1 MMSSTTRA
9 GAKTT
14 IQTSSGILSRILS
27 SIDETTSSSSSSL
40 SSSFHQIRAYRQ
52 GPNAT
57 SKTTVGGY
65 RPPMI
70 SKDEHPY
77 DDRLEELE
85 ENNKNDPDRKFLSLH
100 RKEKWD
106 QEVKA
111 KESSTKCG
119 GRSFQPQRNKNK
131 YKRAM
136 KKQMFIMENNGERKR
151 NSARKYLEERP
162 KVEEK
167 WRMMN
172 RFAKDPDL
180 LTLVQCESCKKTY
193 PKYEGECKKCSE
205 KNEEDNAMSGL

>member
-1 MMSSTTRA
+1 MSSTTRA

-14 IQTSSGILSRILS
+14 IQTSSILSRILS
-27 SIDETTSSSSSSL
+27 SIRGGETTSSSSSL

>member
-151 NSARKYLEERP
+151 NSARKYLEDRP
-162 KVEEK
+162 KVEEM

>member
-162 KVEEK
+162 KVEEM

>member
-1 MMSSTTRA
+1 MISSFIR
-9 GAKTT
+9 G
-14 IQTSSGILSRILS
+14 GG
-27 SIDETTSSSSSSL
+27 ETTSSSFSSSSL
-40 SSSFHQIRAYRQ
+40 QHQIRSYRQ

-77 DDRLEELE
+77 DDRVEELE
-85 ENNKNDPDRKFLSLH
+85 DVKKNDPDRKFLLLH

-106 QEVKA
+106 REVKA
-111 KESSTKCG
+111 KESSTKRG
-119 GRSFQPQRNKNK
+119 GRSFQPQKNKNK

-151 NSARKYLEERP
+151 NTMRKYLAERP
-162 KVEEK
+162 KVEEH
-167 WRMMN
+167 WRMMK

-193 PKYEGECKKCSE
+193 PKYEEECKKCSE